1 MIHRLVNRPIS
12 HADRRGNTP
21 QAGSNL
27 GLGLLDEADDRVDHH
42 DTEDHRRVDGL
53 ETVEIRGASPAQD
66 S

>member
-27 GLGLLDEADDRVDHH
+27 GLGLLDAATIALTTPTPKITAESTDLR
-42 DTEDHRRVDGL
+42 
-53 ETVEIRGASPAQD
+53 P
-66 S
+66 